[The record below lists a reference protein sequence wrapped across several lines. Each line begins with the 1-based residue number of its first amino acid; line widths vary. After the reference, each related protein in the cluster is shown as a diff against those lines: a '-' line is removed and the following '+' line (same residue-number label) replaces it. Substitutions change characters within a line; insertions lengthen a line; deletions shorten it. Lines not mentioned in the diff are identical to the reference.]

1 MRSLID
7 AQGGN
12 TTEYELCPRKH
23 DHGFTIDRMD
33 WLDDPSNALVD
44 TCFPVTLH
52 IDSQSNLS
60 E

>member
-33 WLDDPSNALVD
+33 WSDDPSNALVD

-52 IDSQSNLS
+52 IDS
-60 E
+60 